1 MGFDSVA
8 LDALV
13 DAIGGYPYFLHL
25 YGRHVWRAGSARVV
39 TAEDVRRG
47 LASAAV
53 DLERFYG
60 ERLRPLGDLQHDWL
74 VVAARLPAEERTV
87 GAVAAAL
94 GRPTSGLGS
103 TFAGLTAHGL
113 IRRAEGR
120 GRFAFAV
127 PGLDRFLVARDRR
140 PDAQPP
146 ASGGP

>member
-53 DLERFYG
+53 DLERFHG
-60 ERLRPLGDLQHDWL
+60 ERLRPLGDRQHDWL
-74 VVAARLPAEERTV
+74 VAAARLPAEERTV

-94 GRPTSGLGS
+94 GRATSGLGS
-103 TFAGLTAHGL
+103 TFAGLTAHG
-113 IRRAEGR
+113 
-120 GRFAFAV
+120 
-127 PGLDRFLVARDRR
+127 
-140 PDAQPP
+140 
-146 ASGGP
+146 